1 MPPLCFAVVFGE
13 QLGDHPETYEQ
24 YTPGNGISSLSVYK
38 EHKEHMQPK
47 KVAFGRRISRR
58 AG

>member
-1 MPPLCFAVVFGE
+1 MPSLCFAVVFGE
-13 QLGDHPETYEQ
+13 QLGDPEAYEQ

-38 EHKEHMQPK
+38 EHMQPK
-47 KVAFGRRISRR
+47 KVVFGRRISRR